1 MPVSP
6 GSRPDPHSVP
16 AVAVRE
22 MTIDD
27 VAPVYHLGELVF
39 TSDLYPT
46 LYRTWDEWEV
56 IGHYNTDHE
65 Y

>member
-1 MPVSP
+1 
-6 GSRPDPHSVP
+6 
-16 AVAVRE
+16 

-56 IGHYNTDHE
+56 IGHYNTDPE